1 MSSRNEIYKEVTMT
15 HKEKE
20 EEDLYF
26 DTIIIIKVYKLVGSY
41 LKLKGLSTIKENK
54 KWIIKMKQK
63 TAQSII

>member
-41 LKLKGLSTIKENK
+41 LKLKSSEHHIIMYTIYNKTIK
-54 KWIIKMKQK
+54 
-63 TAQSII
+63 

>member
-1 MSSRNEIYKEVTMT
+1 MT

-41 LKLKGLSTIKENK
+41 LKLKSSEHHIIMYTIYNKTIK
-54 KWIIKMKQK
+54 
-63 TAQSII
+63 